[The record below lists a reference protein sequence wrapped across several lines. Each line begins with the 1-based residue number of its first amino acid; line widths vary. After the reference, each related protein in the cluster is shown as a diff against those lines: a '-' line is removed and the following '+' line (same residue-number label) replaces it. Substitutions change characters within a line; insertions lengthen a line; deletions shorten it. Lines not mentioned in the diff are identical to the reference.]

1 MSSYFECY
9 YGGEREGVTFAGM
22 LCDVR
27 RYHFDTFAAYDH
39 AMTLMQNDFRIA
51 YIILAE
57 DREQINAGY
66 YYKFAREDSGDITFH
81 SHTPH
86 FCEKVSFSNICDY
99 FRKPVY
105 RRTANVEA
113 RHS

>member
-9 YGGEREGVTFAGM
+9 YGGESAGVTFAGM

-39 AMTLMQNDFRIA
+39 AMTLMQTDPRIS
-51 YIILAE
+51 YILLAE
-57 DREQINAGY
+57 DRE
-66 YYKFAREDSGDITFH
+66 EDGIIFLY

-86 FCEKVSFSNICDY
+86 FREKVPFSNICDY
-99 FRKPVY
+99 FRKPIY
-105 RRTANVEA
+105 RRSANV
-113 RHS
+113 

>member
-9 YGGEREGVTFAGM
+9 YGGESAGVTFAGM

-39 AMTLMQNDFRIA
+39 AVTLMQTDPRIS
-51 YIILAE
+51 YILLAE

-66 YYKFAREDSGDITFH
+66 YYKFEREEDGIIFLY

-86 FCEKVSFSNICDY
+86 FREKVPFSNICDY
-99 FRKPVY
+99 FRKPIY
-105 RRTANVEA
+105 RRSANV
-113 RHS
+113 

>member
-9 YGGEREGVTFAGM
+9 YGGECEGVTFAGM

-39 AMTLMQNDFRIA
+39 AMTLMQTDPRIS
-51 YIILAE
+51 YILLAE
-57 DREQINAGY
+57 DREQINTGY
-66 YYKFAREDSGDITFH
+66 YYKFEREEDGIIFLY

-86 FCEKVSFSNICDY
+86 FREKVPFSNICDY
-99 FRKPVY
+99 FRKPIY
-105 RRTANVEA
+105 RRSANV
-113 RHS
+113 

>member
-9 YGGEREGVTFAGM
+9 YGGESEGVIYAGM
-22 LCDVR
+22 VCDVR

-39 AMTLMQNDFRIA
+39 AMMLMQFDPRIS

-66 YYKFAREDSGDITFH
+66 YYKFAREDSGVIALY

-86 FCEKVSFSNICDY
+86 YCEKVPFSNICDY
-99 FRKPVY
+99 FHRPVY
-105 RRTANVEA
+105 RRRNHV
-113 RHS
+113 